1 MQTTKLSFSYYP
13 PIRATVSNPYL
24 WCVNF
29 PSNSIEKAVEQ
40 LSKFPGVGK
49 KSALRMTLFLLR
61 SDNSVAEALAQA
73 IIDLKEK
80 TQFCKTCGNISEAEI
95 CNICTSVNRNKGM
108 LCVVRDF
115 QDIIALE
122 NTGRYNGVYHVL
134 GGLISPMQGVGPSD
148 IRIDELVERV
158 GKGEIT
164 EVILALNA
172 NMEGDTT
179 EFYISK
185 KLANVKVNIS
195 SLARGISV
203 GGELEYA
210 DEITLGRSILN
221 RVPYHNERSGQ
232 D

>member
-1 MQTTKLSFSYYP
+1 
-13 PIRATVSNPYL
+13 
-24 WCVNF
+24 VNF
-29 PSNSIEKAVEQ
+29 PSNSIENAVEQ

-61 SDNSVAEALAQA
+61 SDLSIAEALSQA
-73 IIDLKEK
+73 ILDLKQN
-80 TQFCKTCGNISEAEI
+80 TRFCVVCGNISEQEKCSI
-95 CNICTSVNRNKGM
+95 CNSVNRNREL

-148 IRIDELVERV
+148 IRIGELLERV
-158 GKGEIT
+158 SEGEIK
-164 EVILALNA
+164 EVVLALNA

-185 KLANVKVNIS
+185 KLASYDVNIS

-221 RVPYHNERSGQ
+221 RVPYHDPSKSS
-232 D
+232 

>member
-1 MQTTKLSFSYYP
+1 
-13 PIRATVSNPYL
+13 
-24 WCVNF
+24 
-29 PSNSIEKAVEQ
+29 
-40 LSKFPGVGK
+40 
-49 KSALRMTLFLLR
+49 MTLFLLR
-61 SDNSVAEALAQA
+61 SDISVAEALAQS

-80 TQFCKTCGNISEAEI
+80 TRFCSICGNICESDI
-95 CNICTSVNRNKGM
+95 CNICNSVNRKKDL

-122 NTGRYNGVYHVL
+122 NTGRYGGVYHVL
-134 GGLISPMQGVGPSD
+134 GGLISPMQGIGPSD
-148 IRIDELVERV
+148 IRIDELIQRV
-158 GKGEIT
+158 NEGEIK

-185 KLANVKVNIS
+185 KLKDANVNIS

-221 RVPYHNERSGQ
+221 RVPYHQERGGQ